1 MTVSTYFETLPNWNK
16 TVHLIAQIKLKQWI
30 TYEETATVR

>member
-1 MTVSTYFETLPNWNK
+1 MTVSTYFETLPNCNK

-30 TYEETATVR
+30 TYEETTVER